1 MSSKQKTTQDN
12 EAYAS
17 RLNSSVTHLIRRIRR
32 IDESQGIGRA
42 RLSALAVLHFGGPCT
57 MTELAGAELV
67 TTTTMHHVVKA
78 LIQDRLVRK
87 IPDRRDKRRQIIH
100 LTRKGRQA
108 IVKAHQDRIGFLANL
123 LEGQASRR
131 VAEAIALLEALER
144 T

>member
-1 MSSKQKTTQDN
+1 
-12 EAYAS
+12 
-17 RLNSSVTHLIRRIRR
+17 
-32 IDESQGIGRA
+32 
-42 RLSALAVLHFGGPCT
+42 